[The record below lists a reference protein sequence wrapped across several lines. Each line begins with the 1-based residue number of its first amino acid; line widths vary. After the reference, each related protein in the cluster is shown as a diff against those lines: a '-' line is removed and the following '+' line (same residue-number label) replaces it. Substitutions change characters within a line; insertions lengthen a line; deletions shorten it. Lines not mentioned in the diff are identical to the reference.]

1 MAVLDVQLHRGS
13 LSIGRSTSYERTP
26 RGLLGAVLGIA
37 VGLRAKA
44 WRSGECFVGRVR
56 RPSMARLLPLIDE
69 ARTSWS
75 GTELLGPR
83 WPQVV
88 ELVDVASGEEL
99 RSEYFADDAF
109 VVVLEGRGALR
120 VGDDAHVLEPGVV
133 AALAPGLAL
142 SLAAAEPPLRL
153 LVCRLHAS
161 PAVRVSSA

>member
-1 MAVLDVQLHRGS
+1 M
-13 LSIGRSTSYERTP
+13 T
-26 RGLLGAVLGIA
+26 
-37 VGLRAKA
+37 
-44 WRSGECFVGRVR
+44 
-56 RPSMARLLPLIDE
+56 RLLPLVAG

-75 GTELLGPR
+75 GTELLGPS
-83 WPQVV
+83 WHQLV

-109 VVVLEGRGALR
+109 VVVLKGRGALR

-133 AALAPGLAL
+133 AALAPDLAL

-161 PAVRVSSA
+161 PAARMSSA